1 MEWVISNNEPQK
13 VEYHKLS
20 DGRAFVLLHKDIS
33 EETQTFNMGGETFS
47 QKVWKCHE
55 KQFTTTLSEEEVNK
69 QFDSLFLTVGV
80 PEPSM
85 KEVLNTLSDA
95 LDALSTRVDKLEGA
109 E

>member
-1 MEWVISNNEPQK
+1 MEWVISNNEPKK

-33 EETQTFNMGGETFS
+33 EETQVFDMCGEAFS
-47 QKVWKCHE
+47 QKMWKCHE
-55 KQFTTTLSEEEVNK
+55 KQFTTTLSEEEVNA

-80 PEPSM
+80 PEPST
-85 KEVLNTLSDA
+85 KEVLNTLSDV
-95 LDALSTRVDKLEGA
+95 LDALSTRIDKLEGV